1 MSKMASMND
10 EITIKMTRFDWFRV
24 AQTLKI
30 YGWENGHQPSLVLA
44 ERIEKAI
51 EPSMAQSA
59 ALEQY
64 VDKVNK
70 QAK

>member
-1 MSKMASMND
+1 MND
-10 EITIKMTRFDWFRV
+10 VITIKMTRFDWFRT

-51 EPSMAQSA
+51 EPSKSQSA

-64 VDKVNK
+64 VDEVNK